1 MLKSYNFKHFK
12 RMVFVVNW
20 LYMNKEVIY
29 LEAEDDIT
37 DILTK
42 LQQAEQKL
50 VALVPPKKSTM
61 LRSSVNMKLVARVAK
76 ECDKIIVIV
85 TQDPAIVKMA
95 MSARIPV
102 AKTLQSR
109 PVIPTEANVRAAEAA
124 AENSTV
130 DEIDETELKS
140 RKSRAKTETI
150 PAEGQEIELGGVAL
164 GAEAAKDASKMPL
177 GGSDLA
183 SDERPEQSA
192 DTIDL
197 SDDDLEKAAEKRHK
211 GQKTDLKSRLTGK
224 KSSKTPSQANN
235 FFEKYR
241 KWIMIGAPIGLGL
254 ILLLV
259 WAFVFA
265 PSATITVAVS
275 STPENFSENVTFTT
289 DPNAESIEEGRFYVE
304 QQTLEQKYSGE
315 FESNTKENKGEKAGG
330 AVTVSTTFVPVDK
343 ATKAVHEPF
352 SIDVHEGDV
361 FTTDSGLRFVA
372 TVSNSATW
380 NGSDLPAGCSSL
392 NGSCRL
398 AVNIAVEAEKGGED
412 YNISASETWHT
423 FQGLYTVS
431 NALGF
436 SGGTT
441 KMERVVGQD
450 EVDKFAETQLADHTT
465 DGREMVFADVPK
477 DMIAIESSFKAEVT
491 DKSSTPAVG
500 DAIGENTKPKA
511 DIKVTYSVYMV
522 ERSKVEEY
530 IKQQLHLGDDRKVYA
545 YDEVYFERFTSIEE
559 PARLKSVVAIGPVVT
574 EDLIF
579 EKAKGRKTGEVQS
592 ELRLITG
599 VSSAEVRTPFFWVNK
614 IPSDRS
620 KVTVILEGED

>member
-1 MLKSYNFKHFK
+1 
-12 RMVFVVNW
+12 
-20 LYMNKEVIY
+20 MNKEVIY

-50 VALVPPKKSTM
+50 VALVPPKKSSI

-76 ECDKIIVIV
+76 ECDKIVVVV
-85 TQDPAIVKMA
+85 TQDPAVVKMA
-95 MSARIPV
+95 MSTRIPV

-124 AENSTV
+124 ADIV
-130 DEIDETELKS
+130 DEIDETDLKGKKS
-140 RKSRAKTETI
+140 RNKSESI
-150 PAEGQEIELGGVAL
+150 PAGGQEVELGGELKAD
-164 GAEAAKDASKMPL
+164 GAKATSKAPL
-177 GGSDLA
+177 DGADSA
-183 SDERPEQSA
+183 SDKRSDKSA
-192 DTIDL
+192 NTIDL
-197 SDDDLEKAAEKRHK
+197 SDEDLEKAAGKSKKGEKS
-211 GQKTDLKSRLTGK
+211 GLKSRLMGN
-224 KSSKTPSQANN
+224 KSTKNPSASNN

-241 KWIMIGAPIGLGL
+241 KWIMIGAPIGLIA

-275 STPENFSENVTFTT
+275 STPENFSESVTFTT
-289 DPNAESIEEGRFYVE
+289 NPEEENIEEGKFYAE

-315 FESNTKENKGEKAGG
+315 FESNTKENKGDKASGS
-330 AVTVSTTFVPVDK
+330 VTVSTTFNAKTDD
-343 ATKAVHEPF
+343 PF
-352 SIDVHEGDV
+352 SIDISEGDV

-372 TVSNSATW
+372 TISNTASWDGNTTP
-380 NGSDLPAGCSSL
+380 SGCSNL
-392 NGSCRL
+392 TSCRL
-398 AVNIAVEAEKGGED
+398 TATVTVEAEKGGEN
-412 YNISASETWHT
+412 YNVSASETWHT

-431 NALGF
+431 NSMAF

-441 KMERVVGQD
+441 KMEKVVSQE
-450 EVDKFAETQLADHTT
+450 EVDKFADDQLADHTT

-477 DMIAIESSFKAEVT
+477 DMVAIESSFKAEIT
-491 DKSSTPAVG
+491 DKSSVPAVG
-500 DAIGENTKPKA
+500 DPVGDSTKPKA

-530 IKQQLHLGDDRKVYA
+530 IKHKLSLGDDRKVYA
-545 YDEVYFERFTSIEE
+545 YDEVYFERFSSIEE
-559 PARLKSVVAIGPVVT
+559 PARLKAVVSIGPIVT

-579 EKAKGRKTGEVQS
+579 EKTKGRKTGEVQS

-614 IPSDRS
+614 IPNDRS
-620 KVTVILEGED
+620 KVTIILEGEE

>member
-1 MLKSYNFKHFK
+1 MLKPQNFKRFK
-12 RMVFVVNW
+12 LIVFVINW

-50 VALVPPKKSTM
+50 VALVPPKKSSI

-76 ECDKIIVIV
+76 ECDKIVVIV
-85 TQDPAIVKMA
+85 TQDPAVVKMA
-95 MSARIPV
+95 MSTRIPV

-124 AENSTV
+124 ADIV
-130 DEIDETELKS
+130 DEIDETDLKGKKS
-140 RKSRAKTETI
+140 RNKSESI
-150 PAEGQEIELGGVAL
+150 PAGGQEVELGGEL
-164 GAEAAKDASKMPL
+164 KTDGAKAISKAPLDGTDSASNKNANTINL
-177 GGSDLA
+177 
-183 SDERPEQSA
+183 SDE
-192 DTIDL
+192 
-197 SDDDLEKAAEKRHK
+197 DLEKAAGKSKKGEKS
-211 GQKTDLKSRLTGK
+211 GLKSRLMGN
-224 KSSKTPSQANN
+224 KSTKNPSASNN

-241 KWIMIGAPIGLGL
+241 KWIMIGAPIGFVT

-275 STPENFSENVTFTT
+275 STPENFSESVTFTT
-289 DPNAESIEEGRFYVE
+289 NPEEENIEEGKFYAE

-315 FESNTKENKGEKAGG
+315 FESNTKENKGDKASG
-330 AVTVSTTFVPVDK
+330 AVTVSTTFTPK
-343 ATKAVHEPF
+343 NGNEITAPF
-352 SIDVHEGDV
+352 SIVVNEGDV
-361 FTTDSGLRFVA
+361 FTTDGGLRFVA
-372 TVSNSATW
+372 TTSNTLTW
-380 NGSDLPAGCSSL
+380 DGDNLPSSCSSL
-392 NGSCRL
+392 TKACRL
-398 AVNIAVEAEKGGED
+398 AATITVEAEKGGED
-412 YNISASETWHT
+412 YNVSASETWHT
-423 FQGLYTVS
+423 FQGMYTVS
-431 NALGF
+431 NSMAF

-441 KMERVVGQD
+441 KMEKVVSQE
-450 EVDKFAETQLADHTT
+450 EVDKFADAQLADHTT

-477 DMIAIESSFKAEVT
+477 DMVAIESSFKAEVT

-500 DAIGENTKPKA
+500 EPVGESTKPKA

-530 IKQQLHLGDDRKVYA
+530 IKHKLSLGDDRKVYA
-545 YDEVYFERFTSIEE
+545 YDEIYFERFSSIDE
-559 PARLKSVVAIGPVVT
+559 PARLKAVVSIGPIVT

-579 EKAKGRKTGEVQS
+579 EKTKGRKTGEVQS

-614 IPSDRS
+614 IPNDRS
-620 KVTVILEGED
+620 KVTIILEGEE